1 MEEKK
6 NNIAEEKEIDLLAL
20 ANKIWVNK
28 KFILKVL
35 GIGLVIGL
43 IVAFSI
49 PKEYTTTV
57 ILTPESKSTASG
69 NMGSLAALA
78 GINMNSITGEDALAS
93 PELYPSVISS
103 TPFLRGLLDIKVTDL
118 KMGIDTTLYSYMND
132 YQSVAWW
139 GYILKAPRLLKGLFS
154 SEKIDMNDSN
164 SNNRIISEEE
174 QEILNNLI
182 DRLTINSDKK
192 TGVTEIKVTMQSSDI
207 SAYLA
212 DTVTSYLQSYIIDYR
227 TQKARKDLAY
237 SEKLYEESKAD
248 YYKTQAALAAYI
260 DGNMNVVSA
269 KYRTTQER
277 LQNEASLAYT
287 IYNQM
292 AQQLQMAKVKVQDTT
307 PVFTVIQPAVEPL
320 FPSKPSKKLILASIL
335 FLTVIISITWVIR
348 KDIWIVA
355 KRQFN
360 TNE

>member
-1 MEEKK
+1 MEEKQ
-6 NNIAEEKEIDLLAL
+6 NNQTVEKEIDLLAMTNKLWL
-20 ANKIWVNK
+20 AKI
-28 KFILKVL
+28 FILKVV
-35 GIGLVIGL
+35 GVGFIAGL
-43 IVAFSI
+43 IIAFSI

-57 ILTPESKSTASG
+57 ILTPESKSTTSG

-78 GINMNSITGEDALAS
+78 GINLNSAIGEDALAS

-118 KMGIDTTLYSYMND
+118 EIGIDTTLYSYMND
-132 YQSVAWW
+132 CQSAPWW
-139 GYILKAPRLLKGLFS
+139 GYILKTPELLKGLFLS
-154 SEKIDMNDSN
+154 RETNINNSN
-164 SNNRIISEEE
+164 SNGRVISEKE
-174 QEILNNLI
+174 QSVLNNLT
-182 DRLTINSDKK
+182 DRLTISFDKK
-192 TGVTEIKVTMQSSDI
+192 TGLTTIEVMMQSSEI

-212 DTVTSYLQSYIIDYR
+212 DTITSYLQSYIIDYR

-237 SEKLYEESKAD
+237 SEKLYEESKAN

-277 LQNEASLAYT
+277 LQNEAGLGYT

-320 FPSKPSKKLILASIL
+320 FPTKPSKKLIIIFVLFMSCTSAIFWIL
-335 FLTVIISITWVIR
+335 R
-348 KDIWIVA
+348 KDIWNII
-355 KRQFN
+355 N
-360 TNE
+360 NNEKV

>member
-1 MEEKK
+1 MEENK

-28 KFILKVL
+28 KFILKAL
-35 GIGLVIGL
+35 GVGFVIGL
-43 IVAFSI
+43 IIAFSI

-78 GINMNSITGEDALAS
+78 GINMNSVVGEDALAS

-103 TPFLRGLLDIKVTDL
+103 TPFLRGLLNIKVIDL
-118 KMGIDTTLYSYMND
+118 KMGIDTTLYGYMND
-132 YQSVAWW
+132 YQSAAWW
-139 GYILKAPRLLKGLFS
+139 SYILKAPGLLKGLFS
-154 SEKIDMNDSN
+154 SEKIDMNDNN
-164 SNNRIISEEE
+164 SNTRIISEEE
-174 QEILNNLI
+174 QNILNNLT
-182 DRLTINSDKK
+182 DRLTISSDKK
-192 TGVTEIKVTMQSSDI
+192 TGVTTIEVMMQSPEI

-248 YYKTQAALAAYI
+248 YYKTQAALATYI

-277 LQNEASLAYT
+277 LQNEASLAFT

-320 FPSKPSKKLILASIL
+320 FPSKPSKKM
-335 FLTVIISITWVIR
+335 VIIGVLFFSIILSSLWILR
-348 KDIWIVA
+348 KDLWAIFSSSEI
-355 KRQFN
+355 
-360 TNE
+360 

>member
-1 MEEKK
+1 MEENK

-35 GIGLVIGL
+35 GVGFVIGL
-43 IVAFSI
+43 IIAFSI

-78 GINMNSITGEDALAS
+78 GINMNSVVGEDALAS

-103 TPFLRGLLDIKVTDL
+103 TPFLRGLLNIKVIDL
-118 KMGIDTTLYSYMND
+118 KMGIDTTLYGYMND
-132 YQSVAWW
+132 YQSAAWW
-139 GYILKAPRLLKGLFS
+139 SYILKAPGLLKGLFS
-154 SEKIDMNDSN
+154 SEKIDMNDNN
-164 SNNRIISEEE
+164 SNTRIISEEE
-174 QEILNNLI
+174 QNILNNLT
-182 DRLTINSDKK
+182 DRLTISSDKK
-192 TGVTEIKVTMQSSDI
+192 TGVTTIEVMMQSPEI

-248 YYKTQAALAAYI
+248 YYKTQAALATYI

-277 LQNEASLAYT
+277 LQNEASLAFT

-320 FPSKPSKKLILASIL
+320 FPAKPSKKLIIIFTL
-335 FLTVIISITWVIR
+335 FLSCTSAIFWILK
-348 KDIWIVA
+348 KDIWNIIN
-355 KRQFN
+355 K
-360 TNE
+360 NEEI

>member
-28 KFILKVL
+28 KFILKAL
-35 GIGLVIGL
+35 GVGFVIGL
-43 IVAFSI
+43 IIAFSI

-69 NMGSLAALA
+69 SMGSLAALA
-78 GINMNSITGEDALAS
+78 GINMNSVVGEDALAS

-103 TPFLRGLLDIKVTDL
+103 TPFLRGLLDIKVTDSE
-118 KMGIDTTLYSYMND
+118 MGIDTTLYSYMND

-139 GYILKAPRLLKGLFS
+139 GYILKAPGLLKGLFS
-154 SEKIDMNDSN
+154 SEKIDMNDNN
-164 SNNRIISEEE
+164 SNTRIISEEE
-174 QEILNNLI
+174 QNILNNLT
-182 DRLTINSDKK
+182 DRLTISSDKK
-192 TGVTEIKVTMQSSDI
+192 TGVTTIEVMMQSPEI

-248 YYKTQAALAAYI
+248 YYKTQAALATYI

-277 LQNEASLAYT
+277 LQNEASLAFT

-320 FPSKPSKKLILASIL
+320 FPSKPSKKM
-335 FLTVIISITWVIR
+335 VIIGVLFFSIFAASMWIIKEDILYLIR
-348 KDIWIVA
+348 
-355 KRQFN
+355 
-360 TNE
+360 

>member
-1 MEEKK
+1 MEEKQ

-20 ANKIWVNK
+20 ANKIWANR
-28 KFILKVL
+28 KFILKAFGV
-35 GIGLVIGL
+35 GLVIGL

-57 ILTPESKSTASG
+57 ILTPESKSTTSG

-78 GINMNSITGEDALAS
+78 GINLNSTIGEDALAS
-93 PELYPSVISS
+93 PELYPSVINS
-103 TPFLRGLLDIKVTDL
+103 TPFLRGLLDIKVTDS
-118 KMGIDTTLYSYMND
+118 KKNIDMTLYSYMSD
-132 YQSVAWW
+132 YQSAAWW
-139 GYILKAPRLLKGLFS
+139 GYILKAPGLLKGLFA
-154 SEKIDMNDSN
+154 SEKKGLNDGNKSN
-164 SNNRIISEEE
+164 SRFISEED
-174 QEILNNLI
+174 QGVLSNLA
-182 DRLTINSDKK
+182 DRIIIGSDKK
-192 TGVTEIKVTMQSSDI
+192 TGVTTIEVMMQSPEI

-212 DTVTSYLQSYIIDYR
+212 DTITSYLQSYIIDYR

-248 YYKTQAALAAYI
+248 YYKTQATLAAYI

-287 IYNQM
+287 VYNQM
-292 AQQLQMAKVKVQDTT
+292 AQQLQLAKVKVQDTT

-320 FPSKPSKKLILASIL
+320 FPSKPSKKM
-335 FLTVIISITWVIR
+335 VIIGVLFFSIILSSLWILR
-348 KDIWIVA
+348 KDLWAIFSNSEI
-355 KRQFN
+355 
-360 TNE
+360 